1 MRWNLV
7 KVIAIAAAIAL
18 VSGTTF
24 MLSQL
29 SENGSAFNPV
39 SEEESLEIALEYLKN
54 SPTFR
59 FDGMEDTLKHVE
71 THPLDTPYSWE
82 FVFTFKSRHA
92 GYGDR
97 TGQILAQVITPHT
110 AHIIVQE
117 GKVVSA
123 TLDDQWDTMKQ
134 AIIT

>member
-59 FDGMEDTLKHVE
+59 FDGMKDTLKHVE

-82 FVFTFKSRHA
+82 FVFTF
-92 GYGDR
+92 
-97 TGQILAQVITPHT
+97 
-110 AHIIVQE
+110 
-117 GKVVSA
+117 
-123 TLDDQWDTMKQ
+123 
-134 AIIT
+134 